1 MADFEAEVM
10 LTCEG
15 KTVQDGELQGV
26 LQAEHRSGGKM
37 VVLWKFMTEDFLRS
51 FCYDFPGPWV
61 RA

>member
-37 VVLWKFMTEDFLRS
+37 VVLWKFMTKRIF
-51 FCYDFPGPWV
+51 
-61 RA
+61 